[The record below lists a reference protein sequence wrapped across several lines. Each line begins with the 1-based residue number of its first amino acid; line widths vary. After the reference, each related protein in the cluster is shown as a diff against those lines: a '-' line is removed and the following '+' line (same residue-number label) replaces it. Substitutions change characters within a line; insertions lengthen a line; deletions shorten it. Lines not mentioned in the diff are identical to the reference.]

1 MFDALKE
8 LLSHL
13 AYSQVN
19 PDYSN
24 FKPTDICHI
33 LSPDELTRK
42 KLMLSYYDMPI
53 ISSSFDLIFQIGEA
67 MKNLR
72 ADHYEIEMKQ
82 VMAEWHNPDEN
93 TVFKEKELLEKN
105 IKSL

>member
-1 MFDALKE
+1 MFDALKQ
-8 LLSHL
+8 LLTNVTLSE
-13 AYSQVN
+13 VN

-24 FKPTDICHI
+24 FKDSDICHI
-33 LSPDELTRK
+33 PNEEEITRK

-53 ISSSFDLIFQIGEA
+53 IKTSFDLIFQIGEA

-72 ADHYEIEMKQ
+72 PSHYEIEMKE

-93 TVFKEKELLEKN
+93 TLYKEK
-105 IKSL
+105 